1 MHANDTRSFLLVSRS
16 FLFAVFLIEIVE
28 CLVPVAPR
36 VHSQLLSRDPESHV
50 GFSGF
55 ATRQHSKHETTGRL
69 HDPSRTP
76 VEDSKIV
83 PLPPLLLP
91 LLLLPYPANKPR
103 RDLML
108 GPEIWAKTFMR
119 DSCLLGRGNTHALIT
134 PKVSARSLLAISWA
148 GASFTTRCPRLPRL
162 SLMPE

>member
-1 MHANDTRSFLLVSRS
+1 MHANDSRS
-16 FLFAVFLIEIVE
+16 FLFAAFLIEIVE

-91 LLLLPYPANKPR
+91 LLLLPYLAYKPR

-119 DSCLLGRGNTHALIT
+119 DSCLHALIT
-134 PKVSARSLLAISWA
+134 PKEFVGDLMISYDLLW
-148 GASFTTRCPRLPRL
+148 LPR
-162 SLMPE
+162 SS

>member
-1 MHANDTRSFLLVSRS
+1 MHANDSRS
-16 FLFAVFLIEIVE
+16 FLFAAFLIEIVE

-91 LLLLPYPANKPR
+91 LLLLPYLADKPR

-119 DSCLLGRGNTHALIT
+119 DSCLHALIT
-134 PKVSARSLLAISWA
+134 PKEFVGDLMISYDLLW
-148 GASFTTRCPRLPRL
+148 LPR
-162 SLMPE
+162 SS